1 MDMTVCGKVNNVLR
15 YFNTCKRVPLVKLKL
30 LRSYSSDFYGCVLWD
45 LSDNA
50 VDNVCV
56 AWYKELRWIV
66 DLPSCTHSRLVVP
79 VCGLLFLRNEF
90 VSW

>member
-1 MDMTVCGKVNNVLR
+1 MYMDMTVCGKVNNVLR
-15 YFNTCKRVPLVKLKL
+15 YFNTRKRVPLMKLKL

-56 AWYKELRWIV
+56 A
-66 DLPSCTHSRLVVP
+66 
-79 VCGLLFLRNEF
+79 
-90 VSW
+90 